1 MLLNSI
7 MLCRIC
13 IIKCTGLG
21 KKWGQDLILAN
32 NVSLTHL
39 KKKSELER
47 NDIAIYTYILHLTW
61 KDLEFVA
68 LDGL

>member
-1 MLLNSI
+1 MQNLYNKMHRLREEMGSGLNP
-7 MLCRIC
+7 CKQC
-13 IIKCTGLG
+13 VT
-21 KKWGQDLILAN
+21 D
-32 NVSLTHL
+32 TF

>member
-1 MLLNSI
+1 MDASI
-7 MLCRIC
+7 EGVPFRL
-13 IIKCTGLG
+13 
-21 KKWGQDLILAN
+21 
-32 NVSLTHL
+32 SLTHL